1 MQNLPESR
9 VDIYEKYPVPFGL
22 VRFGVAPDHP
32 EVKNVIH
39 SFTTTAESNRVRF
52 FGNVSIG
59 SDVTLSE
66 LRSAYDAV
74 VLCYGS
80 SKDRSLGIPGEWE
93 FQNVVSA
100 RSFVGWYNGVPS
112 DKDLDIDLNVNTA
125 VIIGH
130 GNVALDVARI
140 LLTPVSP
147 VLDVSSKTDFLIKPL
162 ILANIC

>member
-1 MQNLPESR
+1 MQNLKDST

-39 SFTTTAESNRVRF
+39 SFTTTAESPRVNF
-52 FGNVSIG
+52 FGNISIG

-80 SKDRSLGIPGEWE
+80 SKDRPLDIPGE
-93 FQNVVSA
+93 FADNVLSA
-100 RSFVGWYNGVPS
+100 RSFVGWYNGVPA
-112 DKDLDIDLNVNTA
+112 DKNLNINLNVDTA

-130 GNVALDVARI
+130 GNVALDCARI
-140 LLTPVSP
+140 LLTPVHT
-147 VLDVSSKTDFLIKPL
+147 VLEVCKIS
-162 ILANIC
+162 